1 MNSQLQND
9 HHSYFSTKQTYL
21 EYARSRVSS
30 MHRQIFFACSQNVS
44 KILQARINHHGSVL
58 AVRPATPM
66 PPPPPQPPINGRN
79 GDRGSAPPVRMLAP
93 PSAKSLLDDPN
104 TIKSLMGKEDPAATA
119 TYK

>member
-1 MNSQLQND
+1 MIIILTFLPNRPIWNTLGAGCGVYTATN
-9 HHSYFSTKQTYL
+9 
-21 EYARSRVSS
+21 
-30 MHRQIFFACSQNVS
+30 FFAWSQNVS
-44 KILQARINHHGSVL
+44 KLLQARINHHGSVL